1 LVVKV
6 RYFFVVVKNSE
17 TVKFLSKQVYH
28 RNTHP
33 KFPEGGKM
41 SQYLNEMKIG
51 DTIDVKGPSGRLVY
65 KGRGE
70 FAIKPS
76 PRAAPETVRPK
87 QLSMIAGLYFSA
99 QMLNCFFMFL
109 G

>member
-1 LVVKV
+1 MA
-6 RYFFVVVKNSE
+6 
-17 TVKFLSKQVYH
+17 TDITKFLYEQVYH

-76 PRAAPETVRPK
+76 PRASPETVRPK
-87 QLSMIAGLYFSA
+87 QLSMIAGLSFICS
-99 QMLNCFFMFL
+99 NS
-109 G
+109 